1 MVIRIILR
9 FGKVGDL
16 KVYFTHFYNYII
28 FILFYRM
35 NYMTFIR
42 IEYLIQNSE
51 AGNASYSETVDLQRD
66 VTERG
71 SYINNVQ
78 NYLKA
83 MCTRYM

>member
-1 MVIRIILR
+1 
-9 FGKVGDL
+9 
-16 KVYFTHFYNYII
+16 
-28 FILFYRM
+28 M